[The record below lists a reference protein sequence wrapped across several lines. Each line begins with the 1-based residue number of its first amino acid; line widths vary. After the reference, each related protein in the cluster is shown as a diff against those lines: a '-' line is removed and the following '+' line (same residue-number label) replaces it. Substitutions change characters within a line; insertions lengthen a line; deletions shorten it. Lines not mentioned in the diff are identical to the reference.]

1 MALLALE
8 PMVAMV
14 AMAGRL
20 GCSLLLAAALDAGV
34 A

>member
-8 PMVAMV
+8 PEV